1 MLKFNTNLSNSSCSL
16 FGWNHL
22 KGGQI
27 HGSNHSP
34 TFANGAIPQV
44 LVFGIPV
51 WYEVKLPRVI
61 IQVSSGADS
70 EVLYGLFFR
79 SLSVSELACIYMD
92 FS

>member
-1 MLKFNTNLSNSSCSL
+1 MSNSSCSL

-44 LVFGIPV
+44 LVFGIAV

-61 IQVSSGADS
+61 IQVSSRADS
-70 EVLYGLFFR
+70 EVLYGLFSG